1 MQVKIGASPG
11 QQHGGAAGNP
21 QGASSATSASSASLT
36 TLQVTEGDTWVPAH
50 CVERGGGVGTQASS
64 TSWQIG
70 RCTAGPSG
78 RGQTS
83 LGPLPPGGGL
93 FLNLE
98 LAVRE
103 VQPAGGGGGAVAA
116 FGKAGAGPAT
126 SPAEVAVPPT
136 PEADGTEP
144 SPSPAVQSLALRPPG
159 AARHRLAGRGTP
171 GPASLAVRK
180 STVSRPEREARS
192 HRPDSASGP
201 RAARGGQRRE
211 RPLMSTVRVTTCL
224 RSR

>member
-1 MQVKIGASPG
+1 MGPALASDTGGGSREPPG
-11 QQHGGAAGNP
+11 GLLCHP
-21 QGASSATSASSASLT
+21 ASSASLT
-36 TLQVTEGDTWVPAH
+36 TLQVTEGDAWVPAH

-70 RCTAGPSG
+70 RRTAPPVRPGADAAGTPSPG
-78 RGQTS
+78 
-83 LGPLPPGGGL
+83 GGGL

-98 LAVRE
+98 LAVQE

-144 SPSPAVQSLALRPPG
+144 SPSPAIQSLALRPPG

-201 RAARGGQRRE
+201 CAARGGQRRE